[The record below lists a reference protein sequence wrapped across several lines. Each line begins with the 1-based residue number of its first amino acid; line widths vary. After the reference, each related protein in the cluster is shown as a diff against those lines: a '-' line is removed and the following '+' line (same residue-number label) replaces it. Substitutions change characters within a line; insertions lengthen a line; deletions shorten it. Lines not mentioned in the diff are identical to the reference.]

1 MQNKPPP
8 SKVNA
13 LVCVPMAESTVTAT
27 ASPVRAMLRPAV
39 HAADVVDAHT
49 DVAHDAS
56 PTVAVGVM
64 LLVRSESPL
73 TVTKPP
79 SVVAMLVA

>member
-1 MQNKPPP
+1 
-8 SKVNA
+8 
-13 LVCVPMAESTVTAT
+13 MAEPTVTAT
-27 ASPVRAMLRPAV
+27 ACPVRAMLRPAV
-39 HAADVVDAHT
+39 HAADVVDVHT

-64 LLVRSESPL
+64 LLVRNASPL

-79 SVVAMLVA
+79 SVVAVLVA